1 MVGSPDLGGIPGT
14 VDVGLAVAGGA
25 ADGQLLQGAAEAAHG
40 VALEVGQDQ
49 HGIIVCHVLAHIV
62 LVNFMTF
69 GNVQHHVWALG
80 VQQVNVKML
89 APAVL
94 FEGSQVLLGG
104 VPGAFVG
111 GVAFYHRAG
120 NGFDHGL
127 PEVRP
132 QEILVAFL
140 AGVQLHGNL
149 AGQGDAQSPV
159 KLHDLLGSQRT
170 GEINLGWHNT
180 DLLFK

>member
-1 MVGSPDLGGIPGT
+1 
-14 VDVGLAVAGGA
+14 
-25 ADGQLLQGAAEAAHG
+25 
-40 VALEVGQDQ
+40 
-49 HGIIVCHVLAHIV
+49 
-62 LVNFMTF
+62 MTF
-69 GNVQHHVWALG
+69 GNVQHHVRALG
-80 VQQVNVKML
+80 IQQVHMEML

-94 FEGSQVLLGG
+94 FQGSQVLLGG

-111 GVAFYHRAG
+111 SVALHHRAG

-140 AGVQLHGNL
+140 AGVQLHGDL
-149 AGQGDAQSPV
+149 AGQGDAQGLV
-159 KLHDLLGSQRT
+159 KLHDLLGGQGA

-180 DLLFK
+180 DLLFKEFRFIIAHEVHFMSRGKALF